1 MWNEEETYQGYNEE
15 EFGSAPADVDNIPSE
30 EEYYSEE
37 VEEIDEEQLDAL
49 NEQLEV
55 RENEVLD
62 SAMVRLDQA
71 KLYKMLIEHD
81 LFQDVD
87 AHPFALKKVQ
97 SEIRQFIMDR
107 LEILLGMKKEVKVN
121 QNTTI
126 ELPFNDLE
134 IQALKDIAAKLTKG
148 ASQTAPE
155 PAKQSLKPVTP
166 QKSNVLKPVS
176 APAKPAFTPPKAQP
190 QAIKKAPASASKPPA
205 PVKKQQPQPSPKP
218 AQKKQTAPDIP
229 EHLRKNPFE
238 MTQEELMERAKYS
251 AVKKQVKNPEAIPM
265 PNQDQLAAITMNKSM
280 ASSVNNPYAS
290 LLAGLGAVPV
300 ADVGGKDD
308 MY

>member
-1 MWNEEETYQGYNEE
+1 MWNNDDNYQGYNEE
-15 EFGSAPADVDNIPSE
+15 EFGPEPADTEQIPLYEEQELSE
-30 EEYYSEE
+30 EDLDAISEE
-37 VEEIDEEQLDAL
+37 LEQ
-49 NEQLEV
+49 
-55 RENEVLD
+55 READVLD

-97 SEIRQFIMDR
+97 SEIREFIMDR
-107 LEILLGMKKEVKVN
+107 LEILLGMKKEVKTN
-121 QNTTI
+121 QNTAAH
-126 ELPFNDLE
+126 LPFNDLE

-148 ASQTAPE
+148 SSQMTAGPV
-155 PAKQSLKPVTP
+155 KQSLKPVTA
-166 QKSNVLKPVS
+166 QKSNTLKPVS
-176 APAKPAFTPPKAQP
+176 APTRPAAPKVSVSTNKPQ
-190 QAIKKAPASASKPPA
+190 A
-205 PVKKQQPQPSPKP
+205 PVKKTQTQPPKSAP
-218 AQKKQTAPDIP
+218 KKQAEPEIP
-229 EHLRKNPFE
+229 EHLRKSPFE
-238 MTQEELMERAKYS
+238 MTPEELLERSKYS
-251 AVKKQVKNPEAIPM
+251 VAKKQVKNPDAIPM

-280 ASSVNNPYAS
+280 SSSVNNPYAS